1 MQDEISVAHV
11 RSLHVF
17 IFQFVCIVYTV
28 YTVDYAS
35 RIGGGRVG
43 MKIAELIE

>member
-11 RSLHVF
+11 RSLF

-28 YTVDYAS
+28 YTVDYAT
-35 RIGGGRVG
+35 RVGGGRVG
-43 MKIAELIE
+43 MKIAGLIE